1 MGLSHR
7 KEGIER
13 IDTNILARLILK
25 DNPKQIKKVRK
36 LFSQKEKLFVFEDSS
51 MMEIVFVLS
60 GEAYRMA
67 REQIVESIKNIML
80 IPNLVCNKGV
90 IEGALDL
97 YVSHPKLSFVDC
109 YLATVA
115 EASGELPLWTFD
127 QKFATQCPIAKEL

>member
-1 MGLSHR
+1 MGIISR

-13 IDTNILARLILK
+13 IDTNILVRIITE
-25 DNPKQIKKVRK
+25 DDPKMAKKAKK
-36 LFSQKEKLFVFEDSS
+36 LFSHKDKLYVFDDSS
-51 MMEIVFVLS
+51 MMEVVYVLS
-60 GEAYRMA
+60 GSLYR
-67 REQIVESIKNIML
+67 RTRNQIAKGIKTAML

-127 QKFATQCPIAKEL
+127 HKFATQCPIAKEL